1 MGTKNQL
8 PHLPFFESAPDR
20 QALKKAWPIIDEH
33 LDKIL
38 DDFYRHISTSSLN
51 YILEKIDVPR
61 LKQKQREHWRRII
74 LEGFDADYIDRVNRM
89 HRKHIE
95 IGLPSTYYVMSYLFM
110 LKEFRQAILKD
121 AKTPQDALAMLESI
135 DTLIALDVSRA
146 LFSYYEVIDIK
157 EIDEELSVDEPARE
171 ESQVPSW
178 IGIASAVVI
187 VLGIATIVWVY

>member
-8 PHLPFFESAPDR
+8 PHLPFFESVPDR
-20 QALKKAWPIIDEH
+20 QVLKKAWPIIDEH

-171 ESQVPSW
+171 ESQVPVW
-178 IGIASAVVI
+178 IGIASGVVI
-187 VLGIATIVWVY
+187 VLGITAIVWMY

>member
-1 MGTKNQL
+1 MGTKDIL
-8 PHLPFFESAPDR
+8 SHFPFFASGPDR
-20 QALKKAWPIIDEH
+20 QALIKAWPIIGKH

-121 AKTPQDALAMLESI
+121 AKTPQDASAMLESI

-171 ESQVPSW
+171 ESQVPVW
-178 IGIASAVVI
+178 IGIASGVVI
-187 VLGIATIVWVY
+187 VLGITAIVWMY